1 MPLKIPCK
9 NIIDSPQGISVKIA
23 VLILVSIGATSWN
36 CWPYCALQS
45 KRFELNKC
53 GWPALSASSAK
64 ATSCFFREFSWWW
77 CLGLSQVEISTLFCR
92 SLLCI
97 WTKSMKGSI
106 STRYLIMASCH
117 IASAQFCFR
126 NFKWSWSILFRSRML
141 KDFFILAKMSINY
154 QVYLTL

>member
-1 MPLKIPCK
+1 MTVLR
-9 NIIDSPQGISVKIA
+9 VYLLKIA
-23 VLILVSIGATSWN
+23 VLILVSIGVTSWN

-53 GWPALSASSAK
+53 GWPALSASSPK

-126 NFKWSWSILFRSRML
+126 NFKWYWSILFRSRML
-141 KDFFILAKMSINY
+141 FLHIKTTSSLQKW
-154 QVYLTL
+154 V

>member
-9 NIIDSPQGISVKIA
+9 NIIDSPQGISVKIG
-23 VLILVSIGATSWN
+23 VLSLVSIGVTSWN

-53 GWPALSASSAK
+53 GWPALSASSPK

-106 STRYLIMASCH
+106 STRYLILWQAVILLPHSFALE
-117 IASAQFCFR
+117 ISNDVGQFYFDQECCFC
-126 NFKWSWSILFRSRML
+126 I
-141 KDFFILAKMSINY
+141 
-154 QVYLTL
+154 

>member
-1 MPLKIPCK
+1 MPLKILCK

-53 GWPALSASSAK
+53 GWPALSASSPK

-97 WTKSMKGSI
+97 WTKSIKGSI
-106 STRYLIMASCH
+106 SIMASCH
-117 IASAQFCFR
+117 ITFAQFCFR
-126 NFKWSWSILFRSRML
+126 NFKWYWSILFRSRML
-141 KDFFILAKMSINY
+141 FLHIKTTSSLKKW
-154 QVYLTL
+154 V